1 MICRMDTSSI
11 VPITIAG
18 QFKKGFARPS
28 IWQKPQQLIV
38 GFPLAG
44 DPNRQRGLTLNIGD
58 IGQIL
63 RLSPNFSKKNR
74 ISHQKRTNVQKKSMV
89 LHHAYVVNRKGLT
102 LVKSVPSTCMVLIND
117 IYDSP
122 YPFHKPKHSRVK

>member
-1 MICRMDTSSI
+1 MDTSSI

-38 GFPLAG
+38 GFPLDG
-44 DPNRQRGLTLNIGD
+44 DPNRQRGLTLNIGE

-63 RLSPNFSKKNR
+63 RLSPNFSKKPDITSKTNQF
-74 ISHQKRTNVQKKSMV
+74 SQKVVALQ
-89 LHHAYVVNRKGLT
+89 HA
-102 LVKSVPSTCMVLIND
+102 
-117 IYDSP
+117 
-122 YPFHKPKHSRVK
+122 